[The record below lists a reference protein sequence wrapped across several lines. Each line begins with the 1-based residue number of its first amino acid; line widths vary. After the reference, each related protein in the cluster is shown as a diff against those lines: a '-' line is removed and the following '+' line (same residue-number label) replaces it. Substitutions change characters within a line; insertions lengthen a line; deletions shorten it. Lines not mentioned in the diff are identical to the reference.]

1 MSLSMAFSKSGK
13 YGKASKTLKDATPKA
28 GKADPK
34 AAKISPEDRPSSK
47 AGKVPKSQKGESSM
61 SMEEVESVPSTLR
74 ENRLFPVRIRG
85 IQP

>member
-1 MSLSMAFSKSGK
+1 MAFSKSGK
-13 YGKASKTLKDATPKA
+13 YGKSSKTLKDATPKA

-61 SMEEVESVPSTLR
+61 SMSMGEVESVPSTLR
-74 ENRLFPVRIRG
+74 ENRLFPIRIRG